1 MLVHSLLLLQSGF
14 SARRRLRAACDGLE
28 SLLLL
33 LMLETT
39 EAVAQPGLGGCRRA
53 RRAASTAAPPLP
65 PPTLLYASLQL
76 DLFPAL
82 FNVAH
87 RQEPSV

>member
-1 MLVHSLLLLQSGF
+1 MLVHSLLLLALTAAVRLC
-14 SARRRLRAACDGLE
+14 ARRGAACGDFE

-53 RRAASTAAPPLP
+53 RRLCRFYMRVCNSTSFQ
-65 PPTLLYASLQL
+65 LYLMW
-76 DLFPAL
+76 
-82 FNVAH
+82 H
-87 RQEPSV
+87 TGRQSPSYGKGG